1 MQNLSSKPRGII
13 SSVLSSAC
21 AAWLRTQVS
30 AVAELQV
37 EIVAGDRQML
47 AGVVPSVAVA
57 AQKIVYRGIAVQK
70 IELLAE
76 QIAINLKQVVRGKP
90 LQLLQ
95 PIMINANALMT
106 SEDLHSS
113 LTAPFFNKAITDLV
127 KQILASTDQ
136 NWSIQWQSAAIQ
148 ANQVWLQGQVQQ
160 SPDQQFPISIQT
172 GIELLT
178 GQVLRLA
185 PLLVTC
191 DLELPGSDLQSYEI
205 DLGDQV
211 NLKELT
217 LQEGELLCNGEI
229 QVSP

>member
-1 MQNLSSKPRGII
+1 VI

-37 EIVAGDRQML
+37 KIVAGDRQML
-47 AGVVPSVAVA
+47 AGVIPQVAVA
-57 AQKIVYRGIAVQK
+57 AQQIVYRGIAIQK

-76 QIAINLKQVVRGKP
+76 QIATNLKQVIRGKP

-95 PIMINANALMT
+95 PIMITIDALMT
-106 SEDLHSS
+106 STNLHNS
-113 LTAPFFNKAITDLV
+113 LSAPFFNKAITDLV
-127 KQILASTDQ
+127 RQILATADP
-136 NWSIQWQSAAIQ
+136 NWSIQWQSATIQ
-148 ANQVWLQGQVQQ
+148 ANQVLLQGQVEQSPGQQ
-160 SPDQQFPISIQT
+160 SPISIQT
-172 GIELLT
+172 GIELVT

-185 PLLVTC
+185 PLTVTC
-191 DLELPGSDLQSYEI
+191 TLELPGSDLDSYEI

-211 NLKELT
+211 NLKKLT

-229 QVSP
+229 QVNP